1 MTDSILLTHAAYE
14 RLKGE
19 LEELLL
25 VERHEIAKRI
35 QEAREEGDLK
45 ENGGYHAA
53 KEEQGKIEARI
64 NRLEEMLANATIG
77 EADASDG
84 IVKQGL
90 MVNCK
95 LNGRENEFF
104 LGSHEI
110 FEGTKYE
117 ESMEEGDFSVYSPD
131 SPIGQAILGR
141 RVGDTVSY
149 SAPNGKEIAVEIRAV
164 NNFVFSH

>member
-1 MTDSILLTHAAYE
+1 MANTLLLTQAAYDRLKDELE
-14 RLKGE
+14 RL
-19 LEELLL
+19 LT
-25 VERHEIAKRI
+25 VDRHEIAKRI

-64 NRLEEMLANATIG
+64 NRLEEMLATAEIG
-77 EADASDG
+77 QADASDG

-95 LNGRENEFF
+95 LNGRETEFF

-110 FEGTKYE
+110 FEGTEHEAKIE
-117 ESMEEGDFSVYSPD
+117 AGDLDVYSPD
-131 SPIGQAILGR
+131 SPIGKEIMGKK
-141 RVGDTVSY
+141 VGEKVSY
-149 SAPNGKEIAVEIRAV
+149 FAPNGKEISVEILEIS
-164 NNFVFSH
+164 NFKF

>member
-1 MTDSILLTHAAYE
+1 MMTDSILLTQDAYD
-14 RLKGE
+14 RLRDE
-19 LEELLL
+19 LEQLIL
-25 VERHEIAKRI
+25 VERQQIAKRI

-64 NRLEEMLANATIG
+64 NRLEEMLANATVG

-84 IVKQGL
+84 VVKQGL
-90 MVNCK
+90 LVVCDI
-95 LNGRENEFF
+95 NGKASEFY

-117 ESMEEGDFSVYSPD
+117 EQIEDGDFSVYSPD
-131 SPIGQAILGR
+131 SPIGQAIEGKK
-141 RVGDTVSY
+141 VGEQVTF
-149 SAPNGKEIAVEIRAV
+149 SAPNGKEIAVVIKQV
-164 NNFVFSH
+164 KDFKF

>member
-1 MTDSILLTHAAYE
+1 MSDSILLTQDAYD
-14 RLKGE
+14 RLKSE
-19 LEELLL
+19 LEQLIL

-53 KEEQGKIEARI
+53 KEEQGKLEARI
-64 NRLEEMLANATIG
+64 NRLEEMLANATVG
-77 EADASDG
+77 QADASDG

-90 MVNCK
+90 LVVCDI
-95 LNGRENEFF
+95 NGKPNEFF

-117 ESMEEGDFSVYSPD
+117 EQIEDGDFSVYSPD
-131 SPIGQAILGR
+131 SPIGQAIEGKK
-141 RVGDTVSY
+141 VGEKVSY
-149 SAPNGKEIAVEIRAV
+149 AAPNGKEISVEIKQV
-164 NNFVFSH
+164 KNFKF